1 MNNYV
6 GNIGS
11 TFIQNSSDLNEIE
24 AIKRGTKS
32 QKEQLKKVATEFE
45 SIFIAKMMNEMEKTV
60 DREGSLFQESKYM
73 DSLKSVMY
81 ADIGKN
87 IANSPTTS
95 IGIAK
100 QIYEQMQHTVS
111 D

>member
-1 MNNYV
+1 MSVNFNNANYITTGGV
-6 GNIGS
+6 SLDSLDTVRNPNLTGKQQLQKVS
-11 TFIQNSSDLNEIE
+11 KEFE
-24 AIKRGTKS
+24 AIF
-32 QKEQLKKVATEFE
+32 V
-45 SIFIAKMMNEMEKTV
+45 AKMLSTLDKTV
-60 DREGSLFQESKYM
+60 DRENSMFQESKYM

>member
-1 MNNYV
+1 MKKNKMMLLKTKF
-6 GNIGS
+6 GS
-11 TFIQNSSDLNEIE
+11 E
-24 AIKRGTKS
+24 AIF
-32 QKEQLKKVATEFE
+32 V
-45 SIFIAKMMNEMEKTV
+45 AKMLSTLDKTV
-60 DREGSLFQESKYM
+60 DRENSMFQESKYM

-81 ADIGKN
+81 ADIGNN

>member
-1 MNNYV
+1 MSMNINNANYITTGGV
-6 GNIGS
+6 SLDSLDTVRNPNLTGKQQLQKVS
-11 TFIQNSSDLNEIE
+11 KEFE
-24 AIKRGTKS
+24 AIF
-32 QKEQLKKVATEFE
+32 V
-45 SIFIAKMMNEMEKTV
+45 AKMLSTLDKTV
-60 DREGSLFQESKYM
+60 DRENSMFQESKYM

>member
-1 MNNYV
+1 MTVDITNTNYITTGGV
-6 GNIGS
+6 SLDSLNS
-11 TFIQNSSDLNEIE
+11 IQNPNLTG
-24 AIKRGTKS
+24 K
-32 QKEQLKKVATEFE
+32 QQLKKVSKEFE
-45 SIFIAKMMNEMEKTV
+45 AIFVAKMLSTLDKTV
-60 DREGSLFQESKYM
+60 DRENSMFKESKYM

-87 IANSPTTS
+87 IANSPATS
-95 IGIAK
+95 IGIAN